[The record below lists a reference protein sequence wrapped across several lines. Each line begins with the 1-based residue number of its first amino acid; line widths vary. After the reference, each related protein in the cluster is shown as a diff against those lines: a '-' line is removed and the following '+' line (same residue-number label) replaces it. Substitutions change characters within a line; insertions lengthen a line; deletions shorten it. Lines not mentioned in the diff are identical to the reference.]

1 MGSIPLFGKEG
12 IGEIFRTNVFSIM
25 DSLVNHKKI
34 WKETSLRPLK
44 GGEIRRVPSPLVGEG

>member
-25 DSLVNHKKI
+25 DSLVNHVENQERDLLQK
-34 WKETSLRPLK
+34 
-44 GGEIRRVPSPLVGEG
+44 